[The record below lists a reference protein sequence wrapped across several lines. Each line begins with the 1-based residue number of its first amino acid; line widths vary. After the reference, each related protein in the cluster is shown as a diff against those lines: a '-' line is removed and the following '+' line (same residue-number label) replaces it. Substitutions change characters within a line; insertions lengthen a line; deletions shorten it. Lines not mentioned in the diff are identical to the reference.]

1 MITHKKLNWSVHIQI
16 FAERPTTRTLAVLH
30 DQMVKVAFYE

>member
-1 MITHKKLNWSVHIQI
+1 MIIHKKRNWSVHIQI

-30 DQMVKVAFYE
+30 EQLVKVAFYE